1 MRRLAIAAAVTAV
14 VAAAGATAAVVAW
27 RDAGEARVAAAPHG
41 QTGVRSFRLVL
52 RGEECAGISALCLTR
67 KLPAEGVLVVDQRA
81 DGSVVHERR
90 FSDDHVEAQT
100 FAAGAD
106 GLVLEEQRQEV
117 SFAGMRRDE
126 QDVPSPEPLLFPAA
140 LAVGDRWEARYM
152 LRKLAVHTTSAV
164 VASEDVEVDGQKVA
178 TLVID
183 QTTTSS
189 GPFSGDERV
198 RLWWAPALRLAVRR
212 TVERRL
218 EGGFAYRL
226 QLDERLAS
234 TTPIG

>member
-1 MRRLAIAAAVTAV
+1 
-14 VAAAGATAAVVAW
+14 
-27 RDAGEARVAAAPHG
+27 
-41 QTGVRSFRLVL
+41 
-52 RGEECAGISALCLTR
+52 
-67 KLPAEGVLVVDQRA
+67 
-81 DGSVVHERR
+81 
-90 FSDDHVEAQT
+90 
-100 FAAGAD
+100 
-106 GLVLEEQRQEV
+106 
-117 SFAGMRRDE
+117 
-126 QDVPSPEPLLFPAA
+126 
-140 LAVGDRWEARYM
+140 M